1 MGAEGIGISWDVED
15 LNALG
20 FPGMCGI
27 LVDWDVQDLSGLGF
41 PGMCRIFLD
50 WDLPGCAGFSWI
62 GISQDFGMLG
72 REAELLLG
80 LLLASLELAAV
91 CDALLV
97 PAAAFGASPEPW
109 GWEGSG
115 YGIYHSHSLLRSLF
129 LSLCPKPHPRFSSAP
144 LAPKVWL

>member
-1 MGAEGIGISWDVED
+1 MRDFSGLGCAGFEWIGISWDVQD
-15 LNALG
+15 
-20 FPGMCGI
+20 FP
-27 LVDWDVQDLSGLGF
+27 GLGF
-41 PGMCRIFLD
+41 
-50 WDLPGCAGFSWI
+50 AWI

-115 YGIYHSHSLLRSLF
+115 YGNHSHSLLRSLF